1 MATRSY
7 RQDSRSSSRSRGASP
22 SGSSRAQRGG
32 APNGLASRLSGGRLA
47 AIFLLFVAIAVVILV
62 V

>member
-32 APNGLASRLSGGRLA
+32 APMVLHRAYREGDSLP
-47 AIFLLFVAIAVVILV
+47 FFCCLLLLL
-62 V
+62 